1 MGQRRLSGQDTL
13 GICLETVSGV
23 DAGAV
28 SVSPSSRT
36 EESRGQYPGGQ
47 RRFREQGESQPALGP
62 KGRSGRRGGW
72 TREVRLALRTNAI
85 SSAPTV
91 SVVGEGR
98 SWCAG
103 LSSQMGWA
111 SSPGAGTRGQPTWV
125 GGGP

>member
-1 MGQRRLSGQDTL
+1 MGQRRLSVQDTL

-62 KGRSGRRGGW
+62 KGRSGRRAG
-72 TREVRLALRTNAI
+72 VD
-85 SSAPTV
+85 P
-91 SVVGEGR
+91 R
-98 SWCAG
+98 S
-103 LSSQMGWA
+103 QT
-111 SSPGAGTRGQPTWV
+111 GT
-125 GGGP
+125 